1 MTHDLPERRATA
13 ARPANSPRFLL
24 FLICLFASA
33 GQLAIDIYVPALPA
47 MARYFAT
54 SPQAIQSSV
63 SVYLAAYALGQ
74 LIFGPISDA
83 LGRKRVLA
91 FGLVIYTVG
100 CLLSLAAPNLETFV
114 LARCLQGFGIA
125 ATNLLAKAI
134 ITDSF
139 VGTALMHA
147 FTYMSITW
155 GLAPII
161 APVIGAHLQELFG
174 WKACLVFL
182 LVYSLVMWALLWRF
196 RETLRQPVHLEPRTL
211 IANAGKVLASPVFQS
226 CFLAQGLCYSILL
239 VFNVV
244 GPFMVQNTLHKPPTF
259 FGYLALGIG
268 LMYFLGGLSNRLY
281 GPRLPTAEQR
291 LRVGARVMA
300 GAAIAMLVLALTV
313 GLRVWTLATPV
324 LVMGLCAGAMYP
336 TLMAKGNSLF
346 PHIAGLTSAI
356 LGCALLL
363 VSSAMMGLA
372 GFVSVHVLTPLAV
385 FFVLLALTVVVMVT
399 KLLRH
404 LAQSQAAAA
413 TLAQRSGEAA

>member
-1 MTHDLPERRATA
+1 MTHDLPERPATA

-63 SVYLAAYALGQ
+63 SVYLAAYAFGQ

-91 FGLVIYTVG
+91 FGLVIYTLG

-182 LVYSLVMWALLWRF
+182 LLYSLVMWALLWRF
-196 RETLRQPVHLEPRTL
+196 RETLRQPVRLEPRTL

-244 GPFMVQNTLHKPPTF
+244 GPFMVQNTLHRPPTF

-268 LMYFLGGLSNRLY
+268 LMYFLGGLSNRLH
-281 GPRLPTAEQR
+281 GPRLPTPEQR

-300 GAAIAMLVLALTV
+300 GASIAMLVLALTV
-313 GLRVWTLATPV
+313 GLRVWTLAVPV

-413 TLAQRSGEAA
+413 LAQRSGEAA